1 MGLNSNGLRASY
13 GRDRAVRGRM
23 QRHYRVR
30 TGTVRG
36 QRAEPFHVTAE
47 LSFRWDAAKSARSGT
62 TEEDVLTNLLG
73 AFQRPAEHHAAVATA
88 RRVPGR
94 YVAS

>member
-1 MGLNSNGLRASY
+1 MGCARATAET
-13 GRDRAVRGRM
+13 GRSVAVCSGTT
-23 QRHYRVR
+23 VS
-30 TGTVRG
+30 GTVRG